1 MTQQL
6 FSKPALGAVALTT
19 TIAAAGLAPA
29 TANAFDI
36 KETPNGAHVHWDEQ
50 KVSFVLNEAGDTSLA
65 FDRVRSA
72 VQQSFAAWSGQQ
84 GSSLTL
90 QYGGETSDAEVG
102 YRRGAENTN
111 LVVWEEQDWPYDP
124 GVMAMTLT
132 TFSVRSGALVDADI
146 VVNGV
151 NFKWATDGRD
161 SHHDVANALTHEVG
175 HFIGLDHSDAEGATM
190 FASAPVGEL
199 AKRDLHEDDLAGLRA
214 LYGDGESSLA
224 GADGPGVGTPG
235 IEEDEVTGYRINDA
249 AVHLSCSTSP
259 SGRGHLGSVLLLM
272 VLMAGLM
279 EMRRRSA
286 AHAAVALAFVGAA
299 AATTA
304 SPSVAEATTMREM
317 NLEALSLG
325 SDRVVLAEVVAQ
337 EARFVGGQIWTD
349 STVRVDSC
357 PDARCVAGEELVVRT
372 PGGVVGDLAQEISGV
387 RSPEPGQTLVFF
399 LTQFASG
406 KAVVYRPVG
415 LSQGML
421 RVMDDTRWAV
431 RDLSELNL
439 LRADRSF
446 VHGDDFNQLIEVDL
460 LFDEV
465 ARLRAAHLGR

>member
-1 MTQQL
+1 MTQPL
-6 FSKPALGAVALTT
+6 FSKPVLGAVALTT
-19 TIAAAGLAPA
+19 TFAAGLVPM

-36 KETPNGAHVHWDEQ
+36 KETPNGAHVHWAEE

-65 FDRVRSA
+65 FDRVRDA

-84 GSSLTL
+84 GSALML
-90 QYGGETSDAEVG
+90 QYGGETADAEVG
-102 YRRGAENTN
+102 YRRGGENTN
-111 LVVWEEQDWPYDP
+111 LVVWEEQDWPYDSS
-124 GVMAMTLT
+124 VMAMTLT

-151 NFKWATDGRD
+151 NFKWATDGRAD
-161 SHHDVANALTHEVG
+161 HHDVANALTHEVG

-190 FASAPVGEL
+190 FASAPLGEL

-214 LYGDGESSLA
+214 LYGNGESSLA
-224 GADGPGVGTPG
+224 GAEKPGLGTPG
-235 IEEDEVTGYRINDA
+235 LEEDEVTGYRINDA

-259 SGRGHLGSVLLLM
+259 GGRGQFGSVLLLM
-272 VLMAGLM
+272 VFMAGLM
-279 EMRRRSA
+279 EMRRRSSA
-286 AHAAVALAFVGAA
+286 RAAVALALVGAA

-304 SPSVAEATTMREM
+304 SPSTAEATTMREM
-317 NLEALSLG
+317 NLEALALS

-349 STVRVDSC
+349 STVRVESC
-357 PDARCVAGEELVVRT
+357 PDSRCVAGEELVVRT
-372 PGGVVGDLAQEISGV
+372 PGGVVGDLAQEVSGL
-387 RSPEPGQTLVFF
+387 RSPEPGQTMVLF
-399 LTQFASG
+399 LAQFSSG

-421 RVMDDTRWAV
+421 TVMDDARWAV

-446 VHGDDFNQLIEVDL
+446 VHGDDFNQLIEIDL

-465 ARLRAAHLGR
+465 ARLRAEHLGR